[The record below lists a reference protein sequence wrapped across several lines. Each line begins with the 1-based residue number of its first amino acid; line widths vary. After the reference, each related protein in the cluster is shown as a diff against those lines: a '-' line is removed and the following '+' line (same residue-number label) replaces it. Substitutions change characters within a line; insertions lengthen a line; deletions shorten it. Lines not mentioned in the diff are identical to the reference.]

1 MGHPSTRHQVIF
13 SGAILISSPMRITSR
28 KTTIAFFI
36 TLGVCVA
43 ATATVLSTSWI
54 ILNWRAI
61 VPLILGVIFF
71 GFIIAGVILNTIFL
85 VREIRRNE
93 QQDSFLNAVTHE
105 LKTPITSIRLYLETL
120 QKRQL
125 DEEQRREFYQVMLD
139 DTQRLMGTVEQV
151 LRAARVVQKNAL
163 FSRSEVEVGPL
174 VQDALELTRSRHHLP
189 CEAMDW
195 APDGRPAERLTVMGD
210 REELATALSNVLD
223 NAIKYSPKAPGIRVE
238 VLTPDLR
245 TVQIRVKDNG
255 IGISRGELKRI
266 FKRFYRALTPGA
278 PPVKGSG
285 LGLFIVRAIARRH
298 GGKAFAESEGTGRGT
313 TITIQLPRNS
323 Q

>member
-1 MGHPSTRHQVIF
+1 M
-13 SGAILISSPMRITSR
+13 PMRITSR

-36 TLGVCVA
+36 TLGVCIAVA
-43 ATATVLSTSWI
+43 ATVLSTSWI
-54 ILNWRAI
+54 ILNWREI

-71 GFIIAGVILNTIFL
+71 CFIIAGVILNTIFL
-85 VREIRRNE
+85 VREVRRNE

-120 QKRQL
+120 QKRNL

-139 DTQRLMGTVEQV
+139 DTERLIGTVEGV

-163 FSRSEVEVGPL
+163 LSRTKIAIGPL
-174 VQDALELTRSRHHLP
+174 VQDAIDLARSRHHFSVESL
-189 CEAMDW
+189 DW
-195 APDGRPAERLTVMGD
+195 ARDGRPAEQLTVMGD
-210 REELATALSNVLD
+210 REELFTALSNVLD
-223 NAIKYSPKAPGIRVE
+223 NAVKYSPKEPCIRVAA
-238 VLTPDLR
+238 VTPDLDH
-245 TVQIRVKDNG
+245 VEIRVQDNG
-255 IGISRGELKRI
+255 VGIPRGELKRV
-266 FKRFYRALTPGA
+266 FKRFYRVLTPGA
-278 PPVKGSG
+278 SQVKGSG

-298 GGKAFAESEGTGRGT
+298 GGNAYAESDGLGRGT